1 MGQVDKWHPAWGL
14 NSRVEI
20 PPNMEILP
28 RLSTK
33 VVREDKMG
41 QNYPESAEVK
51 LENYLKLLRALLKT
65 FGV

>member
-1 MGQVDKWHPAWGL
+1 
-14 NSRVEI
+14 
-20 PPNMEILP
+20 MEILP

-33 VVREDKMG
+33 VVREAKMG
-41 QNYPESAEVK
+41 QNCHESAEVK